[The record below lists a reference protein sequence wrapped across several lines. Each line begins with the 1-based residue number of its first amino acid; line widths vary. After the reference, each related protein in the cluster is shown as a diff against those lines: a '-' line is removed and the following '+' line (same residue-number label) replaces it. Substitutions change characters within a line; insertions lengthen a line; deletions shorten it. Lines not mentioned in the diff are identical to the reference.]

1 MAAEEAKE
9 KATKAKGVKPEEA
22 SVDTA
27 SIKMI
32 KKAQEDGVETIF
44 DRALT
49 MKPCNIG
56 VEGICCKNC
65 SQGPC
70 RLPMTKKMKEG
81 LEEDNR
87 KGLCGATPE
96 TIAARN
102 FARMVA
108 AGAAA
113 HSDHGRGVAETF
125 LAMARKETHDYTIKD
140 EQKAAGNRSR
150 ISTSP
155 SR

>member
-1 MAAEEAKE
+1 MAAEDAKAAAAE
-9 KATKAKGVKPEEA
+9 KAKKGAKPEEV
-22 SVDTA
+22 SVDSAT
-27 SIKMI
+27 IKMLR
-32 KKAQEDGVETIF
+32 KAQADGVETIF
-44 DRALT
+44 DRAVT

-70 RLPMTKKMKEG
+70 RLPLTKKIKDG
-81 LEEDNR
+81 EEPDNR
-87 KGLCGATPE
+87 KGLCGATPD

-113 HSDHGRGVAETF
+113 HFRPW
-125 LAMARKETHDYTIKD
+125 
-140 EQKAAGNRSR
+140 SR
-150 ISTSP
+150 CG
-155 SR
+155 